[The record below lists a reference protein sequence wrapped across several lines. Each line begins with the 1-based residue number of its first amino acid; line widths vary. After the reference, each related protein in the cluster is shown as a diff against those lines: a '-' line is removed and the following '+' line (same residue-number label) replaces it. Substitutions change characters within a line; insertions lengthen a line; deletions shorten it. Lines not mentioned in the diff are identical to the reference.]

1 MSFYS
6 LFSDDYFVSNV
17 DKIESLNSGRKEKLM
32 TTRSNWSENFQ
43 QALSA
48 CSGFKNIESG
58 VVQVRFDPNSFFSFW
73 Y

>member
-6 LFSDDYFVSNV
+6 PFSDDYFVSNV
-17 DKIESLNSGRKEKLM
+17 DKIESLNSARKEKLM

-48 CSGFKNIESG
+48 YSGFKNIESG
-58 VVQVRFDPNSFFSFW
+58 VVQVRF
-73 Y
+73 